1 MTDISVLARI
11 FKALSVDVR
20 IQIID
25 ILRSKPLCVNAL
37 ARSLNITSAA
47 VSQHLRILRDLDIVK
62 PERRG
67 YFVHYRLNMEK
78 MEEWGR
84 LTQIFLNGDRS
95 ASHRQEK
102 DVPEKQPGDAR

>member
-25 ILRSKPLCVNAL
+25 ILRGKPLCVNAL

-95 ASHRQEK
+95 ASLRQEK

>member
-1 MTDISVLARI
+1 MSDISVLARI

-25 ILRSKPLCVNAL
+25 LLRDRPLCVNAL
-37 ARSLNITSAA
+37 ARSLNISSAA

-67 YFVHYRLNMEK
+67 YFVHYRLNLEK
-78 MEEWGR
+78 LEEWGR
-84 LTQIFLNGDRS
+84 ITQIFLGGDGS
-95 ASHRQEK
+95 ASHREEQ
-102 DVPEKQPGDAR
+102 DVPQKQPGNAR